1 MLVEDILFA
10 VILLGFAL
18 GVFAVVAEFLSW
30 RSHQVATIEATVSL
44 RALYQRTVKSTRG
57 LATRSLRT
65 FIPDSH

>member
-10 VILLGFAL
+10 AILLGFVL

-30 RSHQVATIEATVSL
+30 RSHQVATLQATVGL
-44 RALYQRTVKSTRG
+44 RALYQRSVKRTKG

-65 FIPDSH
+65 FIP